1 MFEDDFDTKFIRIAR
16 ATILSSVSDW
26 ESIDFWNRRVEVG
39 NAILKELRVNFRKAG
54 AYVVH
59 FNLMK
64 IDLPY
69 AFDNA
74 IIATQVM
81 T

>member
-1 MFEDDFDTKFIRIAR
+1 MFEEDFDTKFIRIAR

-26 ESIDFWNRRVEVG
+26 ESGDFWKTRVEVG
-39 NAILKELRVNFRKAG
+39 NAILKELRVSFRNAG

-64 IDLPY
+64 IDLPN
-69 AFDNA
+69 AFEKA
-74 IIATQVM
+74 IIAT
-81 T
+81 